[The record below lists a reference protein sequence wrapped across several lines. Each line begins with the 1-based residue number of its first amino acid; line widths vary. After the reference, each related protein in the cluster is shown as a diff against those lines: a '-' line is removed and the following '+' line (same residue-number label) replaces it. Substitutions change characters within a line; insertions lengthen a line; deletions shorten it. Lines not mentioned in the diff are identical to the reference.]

1 MPRYYKR
8 IYHLAY
14 LKTNNAQ
21 DAEDVASET
30 FVRALA
36 SLGRFRLK
44 DEHPSFYPW
53 LHRIALNLIV
63 DSCRQRPPSGIV
75 SLDAPVIEGMRTLL
89 DSPLPGMSA
98 SPQEI
103 VERHEVQQLV
113 RSAIAALPA
122 DQGDVLIYRFLGDLS
137 AKEIAP
143 LLGRSEAAVKSLLHR
158 AVVSLKREIERR
170 VDARGAFGKRA
181 RAAGG
186 AGREAACRTRLMP
199 PIPKKLWIRPR
210 WPARSAWRLLP
221 LVLPMRR
228 FKPKLT
234 HCAKLRHSCRT
245 RPYRRV
251 FCVKVTIFRDAVR
264 FGNGCGF
271 GNVKGKLAD
280 HADCC
285 RSGV

>member
-1 MPRYYKR
+1 MFGLFAICGLTAALPPEHSVPEGASDAVLIAAAQRGNVKAFGTLHARYYKR

-30 FVRALA
+30 FIRALA
-36 SLGRFRLK
+36 NLGRFRLK

-75 SLDAPVIEGMRTLL
+75 SLDAPVIEGMRALL

-170 VDARGAFGKRA
+170 VDAVERLENGRGRQATAQEEKQHV
-181 RAAGG
+181 
-186 AGREAACRTRLMP
+186 GR
-199 PIPKKLWIRPR
+199 
-210 WPARSAWRLLP
+210 S
-221 LVLPMRR
+221 
-228 FKPKLT
+228 
-234 HCAKLRHSCRT
+234 
-245 RPYRRV
+245 
-251 FCVKVTIFRDAVR
+251 
-264 FGNGCGF
+264 
-271 GNVKGKLAD
+271 
-280 HADCC
+280 
-285 RSGV
+285 